1 MELMLDICFVLLF
14 MAFVGVLAWAG
25 YNDVRRARIQATT
38 SLFMAWCQYRTLE
51 PENKYETFDEF
62 VKKVKAA
69 EKFVTKINK

>member
-1 MELMLDICFVLLF
+1 MAIILEICFVLLF
-14 MAFVGVLAWAG
+14 IAFVVVLAWVG

-51 PENKYETFDEF
+51 PVNKYETFDEF